1 MLEIAYFPLNRTGV
15 PPGLSDLFE
24 LMQMVSQAPFQGGS
38 RFFHR
43 APAVL
48 SQLALKLLQLPLGKP
63 RVFARHVL
71 HISALPFQI
80 ALQAIRA

>member
-1 MLEIAYFPLNRTGV
+1 LEIAYFPLNRIDV
-15 PPGLSDLFE
+15 PSGLSDLFE
-24 LMQMVSQAPFQGGS
+24 FMQMVSQAPCQSSS

-48 SQLALKLLQLPLGKP
+48 SQLTLKLPQLPLGKP
-63 RVFARHVL
+63 RMFARHVL